1 MTTSSATSTWNGG
14 LKNGTGA
21 FQAASGAFQAPYS
34 FPTRFEGLKGT
45 NPEEL
50 LAAAHSACL
59 SMALAAGLEQGGHPA
74 TSITTTAA
82 VTMAFVNGAPK
93 ITTIKLVVRGHVPGL
108 DQAGFI
114 KATEAAKNGCPVS
127 NLFKGNVAIELDAL
141 LLE

>member
-1 MTTSSATSTWNGG
+1 MTTSTATSTWNGG
-14 LKNGTGA
+14 LKNGSGT

-50 LAAAHSACL
+50 LAAAHSACF
-59 SMALAAGLEQGGHPA
+59 SMALSAGLEQAGHPA
-74 TSITTTAA
+74 TTVTTTAS
-82 VTMAFVNGAPK
+82 VTIGVVGGAPK
-93 ITTIKLVVRGHVPGL
+93 ITNIKLVVRAKVPGL

-114 KATEAAKNGCPVS
+114 KAAEAAKNGCPVS
-127 NLFKGNVAIELDAL
+127 ILFKGNVTVELDAL

>member
-1 MTTSSATSTWNGG
+1 MTTSSATATWNGG
-14 LKNGTGA
+14 LKNGNGT
-21 FQAASGAFQAPYS
+21 FQAASGLFQGPYS
-34 FPTRFEGLKGT
+34 FATRFEGMKGT

-59 SMALAAGLEQGGHPA
+59 SMALSAGLEQAGHPA

-82 VTMAFVNGAPK
+82 VTMGNVGGAPR
-93 ITTIKLVVRGHVPGL
+93 ITTIKLVVRGKVPGL

-114 KATEAAKNGCPVS
+114 KAAEAAKNGCPVS
-127 NLFKGNVAIELDAL
+127 SLFKGNVTMELDAL